1 MKIGIFAA
9 TMVAASA
16 LAFGP
21 ASAKMMM
28 GCSSQGL
35 AKTEAA
41 VEGSADGPQKVM
53 MQKEIGQAN
62 TDLSNGNMRGCAMH
76 MGRAQKMSMM
86 KPAYPSGM

>member
-21 ASAKMMM
+21 ASAKMM

-35 AKTEAA
+35 TKTEAA

-62 TDLSNGNMRGCAMH
+62 TDLSNGNVRGCAMH
-76 MGRAQKMSMM
+76 MGRAEKMSMM

>member
-9 TMVAASA
+9 TMVAVST

-21 ASAKMMM
+21 ASAKMM

-76 MGRAQKMSMM
+76 MGRAEKMSMM

>member
-1 MKIGIFAA
+1 MKIGLFAA

-21 ASAKMMM
+21 ASAKMM

-76 MGRAQKMSMM
+76 LGRAEKMSMM
-86 KPAYPSGM
+86 KPAHPSEM